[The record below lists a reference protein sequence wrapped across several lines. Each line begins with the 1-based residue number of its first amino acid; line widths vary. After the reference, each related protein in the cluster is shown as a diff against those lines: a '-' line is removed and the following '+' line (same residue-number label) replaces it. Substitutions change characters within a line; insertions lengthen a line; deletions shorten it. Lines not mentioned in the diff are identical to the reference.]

1 MGFKSEYGLKSSARS
16 PMGPVGQCVA
26 LGYFTQA
33 RNGRIRPEGF
43 VPEDFKNQPRA
54 TSRPFNQ
61 TK

>member
-1 MGFKSEYGLKSSARS
+1 
-16 PMGPVGQCVA
+16 MGPVGQCVA